1 MVYVVL
7 INSFSSL
14 SAAEEASI
22 AVMVLDID
30 LFRAEKGGDPDRI
43 RKSQKDRFK
52 DVTLVDKVVE
62 HDEAWRKRELMGC
75 LAISEFKAT
84 LLNIFKKSCLRQL
97 HCGWGRM
104 HLVSICLKWKCINFI
119 SDQSTC

>member
-62 HDEAWRKRELMGC
+62 HDEAWRKRELIGC
-75 LAISEFKAT
+75 LAISEFTAT
-84 LLNIFKKSCLRQL
+84 FLNIFKKSCLR
-97 HCGWGRM
+97 
-104 HLVSICLKWKCINFI
+104 
-119 SDQSTC
+119 